1 MNTVIATATSATP
14 ASGAAVLEV
23 GASYAEITDEQ
34 RNQAQAPPV
43 TPPNPTAIA
52 DQIRRE
58 LAVIEMRRSRLLTD

>member
-1 MNTVIATATSATP
+1 MAPVMFEQID
-14 ASGAAVLEV
+14 
-23 GASYAEITDEQ
+23 AEITDEQ

-43 TPPNPTAIA
+43 TPPNPTAIT